1 MCSEAVAC
9 TGMEDNVLDTILG
22 VGKEEDCQLLCQQS
36 DLCQIY
42 TWYPY
47 KHYIILTNYWMMK
60 QSSKLFCRYDASEFL
75 ANFCVLLR

>member
-9 TGMEDNVLDTILG
+9 TGTEDNVLDTILG

-42 TWYPY
+42 TWY
-47 KHYIILTNYWMMK
+47 L
-60 QSSKLFCRYDASEFL
+60 CR
-75 ANFCVLLR
+75 LLNDEAIF